1 MVVKTSR
8 EWTTVHAQPLRV
20 CKIFFTEEGGGRLE
34 ELTFK
39 ILKHFYFI
47 AVYTVQM
54 LIKNC
59 NSAGGLLPTDV
70 FLTVHRQRCQDLVV

>member
-1 MVVKTSR
+1 MPNPYEFVKYSLGKR
-8 EWTTVHAQPLRV
+8 G
-20 CKIFFTEEGGGRLE
+20 GGGRLE